1 MDLKIQNIKY
11 QMCKQRE
18 PGNKTPSV
26 YELWRKKYTS
36 ISSQFHEIKIA
47 LLLFKVHTEQIY
59 SIMSLEIFTKR
70 LSWLWE
76 LYSSNLFTLD
86 KICMF
91 GKSFEEENLLSYFKR
106 HMPNETKELC
116 GFKFV

>member
-1 MDLKIQNIKY
+1 
-11 QMCKQRE
+11 MCKQRE

-36 ISSQFHEIKIA
+36 ISSQFLEIKMA

>member
-1 MDLKIQNIKY
+1 MDLKIKILNINCASKENQAIKRRLY
-11 QMCKQRE
+11 M
-18 PGNKTPSV
+18 N
-26 YELWRKKYTS
+26 YEEKKYTS

-59 SIMSLEIFTKR
+59 SITSLEIFTKR

-106 HMPNETKELC
+106 HTPNETKKLC